1 MNQPQNNQ
9 YPDVVLW
16 TGKPLF
22 KPYITDY
29 ILSTLSGLQLFLVF
43 LTITLGGAILQHE
56 KYNWAAIVT
65 FSVFIGVIY
74 FIQTVLRIIGYRN
87 VKYWITK
94 DAVYI
99 QKGVISAEVVS
110 VHKKNM
116 IRIDITKSRLEEKL
130 GAGTIVIDDGETKED
145 DGKEVRVYK
154 NLFAIKDP
162 EAAVRLL

>member
-16 TGKPLF
+16 TGKPMF
-22 KPYITDY
+22 KPYVTDH
-29 ILSTLSGLQLFLVF
+29 ILKTVSGLQLFLVF
-43 LTITLGGAILQHE
+43 LTITLGSTFLQHK
-56 KYNWAAIVT
+56 KYNWEVIFI
-65 FSVFIGVIY
+65 FSVFVSVMY
-74 FIQTVLRIIGYRN
+74 FIQTVLHLIGYRN

-99 QKGVISAEVVS
+99 QKGVISPEVVS

-116 IRIDITKSRLEEKL
+116 IRIDITKSKREKKP

-145 DGKEVRVYK
+145 DGKEVKVYK
-154 NLFAIKDP
+154 YLFAIKDP